1 MKKSKWFKS
10 IAIPAVMAVALVG
23 CASEPDEG
31 GDTGTD
37 GGDGGAD
44 NGEEAEGEEGG
55 NLVIALGA
63 DIVALDPHGSND
75 VPSSNVQTN
84 IYETLLTQSEDME
97 LEPLLATDW
106 EAVEDDLWE
115 FELREDVTFHDGSE
129 FNAEVVKA
137 NFDRVLDPEVASPRQ
152 FLFEMIEE
160 VIIVDD
166 YTVQFKT
173 EYPFAPLPS
182 HLAHTGG
189 SMISKDAIDADY
201 EAMEDGESPG
211 SVLNSEPAGTGF
223 FKFESRDTGNEVVLA
238 KNEDYWG
245 ENAKVDQVTFRVI
258 SEPSTRVGN
267 LETGDIHIS
276 YPVEPNNKS
285 RVEAMD
291 IADVYE
297 QRSLSTAYVGFNNDK
312 EPFDDPKVRQALTM
326 AIDKSAIIDG
336 ILEGNATEAI
346 APINDQV
353 FGFSDSVDE
362 LGYDPERAKEL
373 LAEAG
378 YEDGFETTIWTN
390 ESAEREDIAIIVQ
403 DQLSEIGVDVSIEVL
418 EWGAYLDNT
427 ANGQH
432 DMFILGWV
440 TVTGDADYGMFPLF
454 HSSQKGAAGNR
465 TFTDNAELDDVLD
478 QARRETDDATR
489 EDLYEQALEILVE
502 DAPMLSLYHTT
513 YLVGVNKDVQ
523 GFWKHPNGLYMLQDV
538 TIN

>member
-1 MKKSKWFKS
+1 
-10 IAIPAVMAVALVG
+10 MAVALVG